1 MYILGI
7 MWELNSTV
15 SLFKNGEV
23 LNCISEER
31 FTRTKNDER
40 YPINAIN
47 WILKENNIAPKD
59 LDKIVIAS
67 TQWGPGYILTRH
79 GTTFTVKDRIEEQ
92 KKIWKPRLFEGKNI
106 SILDV
111 FKHRIDYD
119 QFPGKTFWENIIR
132 DLEGDNAHVT
142 SPNNDKIGKDIRIKV
157 LKEHL
162 GISNE
167 KIYFADHSTSHATY
181 AYYTTPIEERLE
193 KNLVLTLDAY
203 GDRINYS
210 ARVFTKEGDQ
220 IYENLICQSGDCVI
234 ARLYRYITLILG
246 LKPGE
251 HEYKVMGL
259 APYCKKEY
267 YSNLL
272 DKFKTIQ
279 DVDGIHF
286 KYLNKPADMYFS
298 IKEMIEGERFDTI
311 SGALQAYTEYLL
323 TKWVENLVSYT
334 NVNKI
339 SFAGGVAM
347 NVKANMLIAQLDKV
361 EYVHIP
367 PCPDDTSLAIGAVQC
382 YLHKEFPK
390 QRITLKSLKNIYLG
404 KSISTDVNKLK
415 ECIFKYKGL
424 KDVNLEDFNIQ
435 KVASLISEGNV
446 IGRICGSEEFG
457 ARALGNRSIL
467 ADPRKASTKKIINEK
482 VKNRDFWM
490 PFACTVLESHASNYF
505 NVDSKNSSY
514 TSMTLCSNTN
524 TKGENDLIAA
534 IHPYDLTCRPQVLLE
549 NSNPEYE
556 LLIKEFGNQ
565 TGVYALLNT
574 SLNLH
579 GLPIASTIQDALE
592 VFFKSELDGLI
603 IDNLYLSK

>member
-1 MYILGI
+1 

-15 SLFKNGEV
+15 SLFRDGQV

-31 FTRTKNDER
+31 FTRVKNDES
-40 YPINAIN
+40 YPLNAIN
-47 WILKENNIAPKD
+47 WILKENNISSKD
-59 LDKIVIAS
+59 LEKIVIAS
-67 TQWGPGYILTRH
+67 TKWGPGYILTRH
-79 GTTFTVKDRIEEQ
+79 GTRFTVKDRIEEQ

-119 QFPGKTFWENIIR
+119 QFPGRTFWETTIKG
-132 DLEGDNAHVT
+132 LENDNVHVT
-142 SPNNDKIGKDIRIKV
+142 SPNSELLGKKLRIKV

-162 GISNE
+162 GVDEN
-167 KIYFADHSTSHATY
+167 KIYFADHSSSHATY
-181 AYYTTPIEERLE
+181 AYFSTPTEERLD

-203 GDRINYS
+203 GDDINYS
-210 ARVFTKEGDQ
+210 ARVFSREDELIEEK
-220 IYENLICQSGDCVI
+220 LICQSGDCVI

-267 YSNLL
+267 YANLL
-272 DKFKTIQ
+272 EKFKTIQ

-298 IKEMIEGERFDTI
+298 IKDMIEGERFDTI

-323 TKWVENLVSYT
+323 TKWVKNLVSYT
-334 NVNKI
+334 NVKKI

-347 NVKANMLIAQLDKV
+347 NVKANMLIAQLDDV
-361 EYVHIP
+361 EYVYVP
-367 PCPDDTSLAIGAVQC
+367 PCPDDSSLAIGAVQC
-382 YLHKEFPK
+382 YIHKKFPEK
-390 QRITLKSLKNIYLG
+390 RITLKNLDNVYLG
-404 KSISTDVNKLK
+404 RSISSDLHKLQ
-415 ECIFKYKGL
+415 EYILKYK
-424 KDVNLEDFNIQ
+424 DHNSIQLEDFNIN
-435 KVASLISEGNV
+435 KVAALISKGKV

-467 ADPRKASTKKIINEK
+467 ADPRKSKTKKIINEK

-490 PFACTVLESHASNYF
+490 PFACTVLESHANDYF
-505 NVDSKNSSY
+505 ITDSKSSSY
-514 TSMTLCSNTN
+514 SSMTLCSNTN
-524 TKGENDLIAA
+524 EKGENELIAA
-534 IHPYDLTCRPQVLLE
+534 IHPYDLTCRPQVLKE
-549 NSNPEYE
+549 NTNPEYE
-556 LLIKEFGNQ
+556 SLIKEFGNQ
-565 TGVYALLNT
+565 TGVFALLNT

-579 GLPIASTIQDALE
+579 GMPIASTIQDALE

-603 IDNLYLSK
+603 IENFFLTKK